1 MKGKFIVFEGIDGS
15 GKTTQINQLSKW
27 ITESNLIPKNKQL
40 VITREPGGTK
50 LGQSIRSLLLDTSI
64 EKNPDSITE
73 LLLYAADRAQHINEI
88 IRPSLNKGDWVIS
101 DRFCGSTL
109 AYQGY
114 GRKLDI
120 KLIKDLE
127 TIATQGISPD
137 ITFLLDIT
145 VDESIKRRINI
156 KDDRIENEGR
166 EFLSNVLLGFKKL
179 SEDSYDKKFDIK
191 LLNELS
197 KRRRY
202 KINEGEVIG
211 THKGAHFF
219 TIGQR
224 KGLSVGGHSQP
235 LFVIDTDVK
244 NNLVYVGEGANH
256 TGLFRKALEIKK
268 GSGKWIRSDLTID
281 FDQRMDVL
289 VRIRYRQPLQEAII
303 YNKKEGFFVVFK
315 NHQSSITS
323 GQFAAWYVGEEL
335 IGSGV
340 IN

>member
-40 VITREPGGTK
+40 VVTREPGGTK
-50 LGQSIRSLLLDTSI
+50 LGKSIRSLLLDTSI
-64 EKNPDSITE
+64 EENPDSITE
-73 LLLYAADRAQHINEI
+73 LLLYAADRAQHVNEI
-88 IRPSLNKGDWVIS
+88 IRPSLQKGNWVIS

-156 KDDRIENEGR
+156 KNDRIENEGR

-179 SEDSYDKKFDIK
+179 SEDNKWKTIAALNSKEEIISDIK
-191 LLNELS
+191 YEINKLL
-197 KRRRY
+197 
-202 KINEGEVIG
+202 
-211 THKGAHFF
+211 
-219 TIGQR
+219 
-224 KGLSVGGHSQP
+224 
-235 LFVIDTDVK
+235 K
-244 NNLVYVGEGANH
+244 N
-256 TGLFRKALEIKK
+256 K
-268 GSGKWIRSDLTID
+268 
-281 FDQRMDVL
+281 
-289 VRIRYRQPLQEAII
+289 
-303 YNKKEGFFVVFK
+303 
-315 NHQSSITS
+315 
-323 GQFAAWYVGEEL
+323 
-335 IGSGV
+335 
-340 IN
+340 

>member
-40 VITREPGGTK
+40 VVTREPGGTK
-50 LGQSIRSLLLDTSI
+50 LGQSIRSLLLDTSR
-64 EKNPDSITE
+64 EKSPDSITE
-73 LLLYAADRAQHINEI
+73 LLLYAADRAQHVNEI
-88 IRPSLNKGDWVIS
+88 IRPSLQKGNWVIS

-179 SEDSYDKKFDIK
+179 SEDNKWKTIAALNSKEEIISDIK
-191 LLNELS
+191 YEINKLL
-197 KRRRY
+197 
-202 KINEGEVIG
+202 
-211 THKGAHFF
+211 
-219 TIGQR
+219 
-224 KGLSVGGHSQP
+224 
-235 LFVIDTDVK
+235 K
-244 NNLVYVGEGANH
+244 N
-256 TGLFRKALEIKK
+256 K
-268 GSGKWIRSDLTID
+268 
-281 FDQRMDVL
+281 
-289 VRIRYRQPLQEAII
+289 
-303 YNKKEGFFVVFK
+303 
-315 NHQSSITS
+315 
-323 GQFAAWYVGEEL
+323 
-335 IGSGV
+335 
-340 IN
+340 